1 MLTAQPPI
9 QTLRHPDPIE
19 DHSTPAPV
27 LPISDALT
35 APTAP
40 AASTAP
46 DTPRAEAVRGDRS
59 RTGGL
64 QQTKLTEDELTAR
77 MHAIKLKNVN
87 LEAAHA
93 RAEADQ
99 ASFHAREAEA
109 QEKRKQERQNRQ
121 QMMGEREKNRL
132 RKLKAV
138 GGREWDVEKGS
149 DHAAEHEQDG
159 RSQFRRGAYGGV
171 VSNRSSGG
179 ERADEDTAELAE
191 QAQAR
196 PGFREGGRG
205 RGRGRGR
212 GEADGGRGG
221 RQTTQRRGDTEQ
233 QAPEAADFPPLTTKT
248 TKEDSATTKPH
259 SDWAEEMENPTGTK

>member
-1 MLTAQPPI
+1 M
-9 QTLRHPDPIE
+9 
-19 DHSTPAPV
+19 
-27 LPISDALT
+27 
-35 APTAP
+35 PTASL
-40 AASTAP
+40 ASIAP
-46 DTPRAEAVRGDRS
+46 DVTRTEAVRGDRS

-64 QQTKLTEDELTAR
+64 KQTKLTEDELTAR
-77 MHAIKLKNVN
+77 MSAIKLKNVN

-99 ASFHAREAEA
+99 ASFHAHEAEA

-138 GGREWDVEKGS
+138 GGREWDAEKGPE
-149 DHAAEHEQDG
+149 HAAGNEQDG
-159 RSQFRRGAYGGV
+159 RSQFRRGAYGGIV
-171 VSNRSSGG
+171 GSNRAGAQ
-179 ERADEDTAELAE
+179 ERADESTAELEE

-212 GEADGGRGG
+212 GGADGVRSD
-221 RQTTQRRGDTEQ
+221 RQTIQRKVDTEQ
-233 QAPEAADFPPLTTKT
+233 QAPNAADFPPLAAQTTKT
-248 TKEDSATTKPH
+248 TKEDSAAMKPH
-259 SDWAEEMENPTGTK
+259 RDWAEEMENSAVTK